1 MTSLD
6 DIRRRAEADAKARGY
21 FLNPNPDFLQN
32 LLEGL
37 LENEER
43 YGYPS
48 CPCRMASGVFDL
60 DRDIV
65 CPCDYRDPDVEEFG
79 SCYCCLYVDAETH
92 ESEQTRPIPERRPVE
107 KQLAAYGLEGEVQP
121 AKEGVPEAR
130 ALVADRRL
138 MYCRVCGYTVF
149 REEPPY
155 VCPICRAKKEM
166 FSEIEPSLI
175 FRTK

>member
-6 DIRRRAEADAKARGY
+6 DVRRRAEADARSRGY
-21 FLNPNPDFLQN
+21 FLNPNPEFLRD

-48 CPCRMASGVFDL
+48 CPCRMASGVFDM

-65 CPCDYRDPDVEEFG
+65 CPCDYRDPDIEEFG

-92 ESEQTRPIPERRPVE
+92 KSGRTRPIPERRPVE
-107 KQLAAYGLEGEVQP
+107 KQLAAYGEEG
-121 AKEGVPEAR
+121 
-130 ALVADRRL
+130 RRSPRRRWSPRL
-138 MYCRVCGYTVF
+138 RLLRRSGDSCTAGSAATPSSVRSPRTSAPSAGRRVRCSRRSGYH
-149 REEPPY
+149 
-155 VCPICRAKKEM
+155 
-166 FSEIEPSLI
+166 
-175 FRTK
+175 

>member
-6 DIRRRAEADAKARGY
+6 DVRRRAEADARSRGY
-21 FLNPNPDFLQN
+21 FLNPNPEFLRD

-48 CPCRMASGVFDL
+48 CPCRMASGVFDM

-92 ESEQTRPIPERRPVE
+92 KSGRTRPIPERRPVE
-107 KQLAAYGLEGEVQP
+107 KQLAAYGVEGEAQP
-121 AKEGVPEAR
+121 AKEGVPEVEAPS
-130 ALVADRRL
+130 AERRL

-155 VCPICRAKKEM
+155 VCPICRAKSEM
-166 FSEIEPSLI
+166 FSEIRLSLI